1 MHDTACLVFWRFVA
15 TYPMSRAVLSGLW
28 EIRRQAAWFGQRV
41 RLASGYE
48 KQAGCA
54 MRLLVLGLVGL
65 LPACVSAN
73 VERSPRPEARPQA
86 QAERLPAVGTSAEF
100 ATWLDGFSARAQ
112 AQGVSAATLAQARP
126 HLNYLPVTVRLDQQ
140 QSEFGAR
147 IWDYLDSAVTA
158 GRVSRGRTLMQ
169 QHAGLLGRIEARY
182 GVPPHIVVAIWGI
195 ETSFG
200 ANRGNTAT
208 LATLATLA
216 KDGRRGAFFEAQL
229 VDALRIV
236 QAGDISPGAMVGSWA
251 GAFGHTQ
258 FMPSSFL
265 AYAVDFNGNGRRD
278 VWAEDPSDALASAA
292 NYLARRGWVRGQPW
306 AVEVSLPTGFDLGLT
321 GQRQSSEGWARS
333 GLRRAAGGQLPD
345 GQARLILP
353 GGARG
358 PAFLAYG
365 NYDVLKEYNIS
376 DAYVM
381 ALGHL
386 SDRLAGGGPLRTDWP
401 RQDRALTRAERIE
414 VQRRLN
420 ALGHDTG
427 GIDGRHGPATV
438 AAVQAWQRANGM
450 PPDGYINADLL
461 RVLLR

>member
-1 MHDTACLVFWRFVA
+1 
-15 TYPMSRAVLSGLW
+15 
-28 EIRRQAAWFGQRV
+28 
-41 RLASGYE
+41 
-48 KQAGCA
+48 
-54 MRLLVLGLVGL
+54 MRLCVLGLVGL
-65 LPACVSAN
+65 LPACVAAN
-73 VERSPRPEARPQA
+73 VDRSPRPEVRPEIQTS
-86 QAERLPAVGTSAEF
+86 QPAAIGTAAEF
-100 ATWLDGFSARAQ
+100 ATWLDGFSTRAQ
-112 AQGVSAATLAQARP
+112 AQGVSADTLARARP
-126 HLNYLPVTVRLDQQ
+126 HLNYLPATVRLDQQ

-147 IWDYLDSAVTA
+147 VWDYLDSAVTE
-158 GRVSRGRTLMQ
+158 GRVSRGRAMIQ

-182 GVPPHIVVAIWGI
+182 GVPPSVIVAIWGI

-265 AYAVDFNGNGRRD
+265 AYGVDFTGNGRRD
-278 VWAEDPSDALASAA
+278 LWADDPSDALASAA

-306 AVEVSLPTGFDLGLT
+306 AVEVSLPAGFDLGLT
-321 GQRQSSEGWARS
+321 GQGQTAEGWVRS
-333 GLRRAAGGQLPD
+333 GLRRAAGGQIPE

-376 DAYVM
+376 DAYVL

-386 SDRLAGGGPLRTDWP
+386 SDRLAGGEALRADWP
-401 RQDRALTRAERIE
+401 RQDRALTLAERIA

-420 ALGHDTG
+420 ELGHDTG

-438 AAVQAWQRANGM
+438 AAVQAWQRANGL

-461 RVLLR
+461 RALLR

>member
-1 MHDTACLVFWRFVA
+1 M
-15 TYPMSRAVLSGLW
+15 LSGLW

-376 DAYVM
+376 DAYVL

-461 RVLLR
+461 RVLMR